1 MAWDLLKLNKGDI
14 CLSQKKS
21 RICQERI
28 RSGQRLGEVYTSVP
42 RQKSLYF
49 DCHSGLDPESSVFP
63 LGQGPSGPEAIW
75 IPARSIPVLSRE

>member
-28 RSGQRLGEVYTSVP
+28 RPGQRLRGVILAEGGKREQT
-42 RQKSLYF
+42 
-49 DCHSGLDPESSVFP
+49 P
-63 LGQGPSGPEAIW
+63 LE
-75 IPARSIPVLSRE
+75 IPAGH